1 MIVPRF
7 TQERCLILAD
17 GSMESMLACAMAN
30 EQQHLQGQ
38 ANAANVAGSMVL
50 ASWWEWLDEVDLM
63 ISAVD
68 PAVMRQSEIYQ
79 LDLYP
84 NRSAY
89 PPEDIE
95 SARAQSVGSVQSRI
109 LLEAAQLA
117 LNSGIRKVIWPVRIQ
132 RPESE
137 FEVEHAIDL
146 IGTAVDRAL
155 LASRLASLD
164 ADIDSAVDVVIETP
178 FVDLSNNQM
187 ADLAQDLSLSIDST
201 WWHSARTLPLAQ
213 SRQAFWASKLKRSS
227 AIQEPKPQQ
236 RANL

>member
-1 MIVPRF
+1 
-7 TQERCLILAD
+7 
-17 GSMESMLACAMAN
+17 MESMLACAMAN

-38 ANAANVAGSMVL
+38 ANAAATAGSLVL

-68 PAVMRQSEIYQ
+68 PAVVRQAEIYQ

-95 SARAQSVGSVQSRI
+95 SSRSQTIGSVQSRI

-117 LNSGIRKVIWPVRIQ
+117 IISGIRKVIWPVRIQ

-137 FEVEHAIDL
+137 FQVEQAIDL
-146 IGTAVDRAL
+146 IGSAIDRAL

-164 ADIDSAVDVVIETP
+164 ADTESAVDVVIETP

-213 SRQAFWASKLKRSS
+213 TRQAFWSAKLKRSS
-227 AIQEPKPQQ
+227 TIHEPKPQQ
-236 RANL
+236 RAQL